1 MGQPGGPVSEVLTL
15 LSETLGVREQ
25 GVLLSSSPGTEEASI
40 GERMNGQVS
49 ESLATADKERTQ

>member
-1 MGQPGGPVSEVLTL
+1 MGQPGGPVSKVLTL

-40 GERMNGQVS
+40 GERMNEQVS
-49 ESLATADKERTQ
+49 QSLATEDKERIQ